1 MSVNEREEPAPCP
14 WCGDEPLVTDE
25 SVRLPARG
33 GWGVLCIDGGCNTNP
48 HTFAPTRAE
57 AVEQWNTRSKPRSPA
72 PNVPDFMLFRRVCN
86 GHLGLSCR
94 EVKKEPCAYCARLES
109 IIAACVAH
117 SVSGGAQT
125 ASALDGVSGRPPA
138 EVPPNWPDEVREALR
153 ELNKVRGDQASKFNP
168 ALTKVLAAVWRS
180 AQQ

>member
-1 MSVNEREEPAPCP
+1 MTEDFSVNEREEPAPCP

-57 AVEQWNTRSKPRSPA
+57 AVEQWNTRSKSRS
-72 PNVPDFMLFRRVCN
+72 
-86 GHLGLSCR
+86 
-94 EVKKEPCAYCARLES
+94 
-109 IIAACVAH
+109 
-117 SVSGGAQT
+117 
-125 ASALDGVSGRPPA
+125 PA
-138 EVPPNWPDEVREALR
+138 EVPPNWRTNEEVQKVREQMDGYAYEHSFMRSHTLR
-153 ELNKVRGDQASKFNP
+153 VAYLRGIDDLCN
-168 ALTKVLAAVWRS
+168 AVWRS